1 MACCIL
7 IFLPDKLKEWNQTFI
22 YFLQPIPSIHLH
34 SNLSMEIEAPGNPLY
49 ITIFSGTGAL
59 ILLIACFNFMNLA
72 TARSSNRAK
81 EVGVRKVVG
90 AHSVLNLSGNFS
102 ATLALVIALFTVSYQ
117 SVKAALA
124 NPVDA
129 LKYE

>member
-1 MACCIL
+1 
-7 IFLPDKLKEWNQTFI
+7 
-22 YFLQPIPSIHLH
+22 
-34 SNLSMEIEAPGNPLY
+34 MEIEAPGNPLY